1 MAMAPDASSD
11 SFIQHLLGTYHVRSG
26 SGNWE
31 NKEVGLGLDLGEIV
45 ADGRKRGIWSC
56 LTLLQA

>member
-1 MAMAPDASSD
+1 MAMAPNESSD
-11 SFIQHLLGTYHVRSG
+11 SFIQHLLGTSHIRSD

-31 NKEVGLGLDLGEIV
+31 NREVVLGLDLGEIV
-45 ADGRKRGIWSC
+45 ADGKRRGIWSC